1 MQHDII
7 HPDHDPMTRV
17 RAVLLALS
25 TVAAAALASTRA
37 GAQVAPDARWHTFDT
52 PHFQVHY
59 QQGLEP
65 LARRAAAR
73 AEEARAILDE
83 VLVEAPRG
91 RVHLLLADNLDY
103 SNGLAGLFPR
113 NRVVVYAHAPVD
125 EPSLAYAYDWLEL
138 VVTHEL
144 AHVHHLDYASPVIRG
159 FRSILGR
166 APLLFPNATVPRW
179 TTEGLATYLESRI
192 TGAGR
197 VEGTYHEMVLRTA
210 VLEDRFFSIDH
221 VTGRPTSWPG
231 GNAAYAYGSMFSE
244 YLAERYGA
252 ERAARFVREVGGRW
266 IPYFT
271 DDAARDAYG
280 ISFSR
285 AWGEWRDSLRTAFRA
300 QADSLRAAGLTEP
313 EVLTE
318 EGRTTGW
325 PRFSPDGSRIA
336 FAQATGRDDPATLL
350 IEADG
355 RIRTLA
361 KRTSVGPIAWRADGG
376 GIVTSQLEAVD
387 PYRLFSDL
395 YAVSADG
402 NQDRLTR
409 AERLAEPDV
418 RRDGRMVAVRGGGEW
433 NALVT
438 TDAEGRVLRALAES
452 AQGTNWA
459 TPRWS
464 PDGSRIA
471 VARWLTG
478 GRYDVVVMDTA
489 GRMERELTSD
499 RALDLTPAW
508 SPDGHYVVFSSDRTG
523 IPNLFAYDLR
533 DGRLLQVT
541 NLLTGAFQPD
551 VSPDGRSIAFA
562 WYRSDGLHI
571 ARIPYDPA
579 AWRPAPPVRAEA
591 AAPGPDPS
599 RYTAASD
606 APSRPYSPWRT
617 LPPTAWSPAFTE
629 GTELGTGF
637 GASVAGSDIINRHT
651 YSAAAT
657 VYTEKGR
664 VDGLLA
670 YTYAGLGRPLIG
682 GSLFQDW
689 DVAIGPGNWRRRDN
703 TPIQSALLERERS
716 ATLVAT
722 WLRPRIRSF
731 YWLSTGVN
739 LRKRHF
745 ELADPELAPDVS
757 APELAPDAGA
767 VLTLGRSTVRAFDFS
782 VTPEEGW
789 LNAVTVEGRRYTR
802 ALPGEQGDARG
813 YVRVAGRSQAYRP
826 LPWGGFARHVVAGRI
841 LAAADVGSRSPG
853 FSVGGLYGG
862 GIASP
867 LGAGLGIGG
876 ELDFP
881 VRGYGEGAQFGD
893 RAVAGSVEYRFPIA
907 LVERG
912 YRLLPVFLD
921 RLWGAAFADGGAAW
935 CLDDCPRVLAPSR
948 DARPIFSVGA
958 ELGADLTLFYHG
970 GLDVMGGVAVPLSEL
985 QIGAERIRPNPEFY
999 VRFGRSF

>member
-1 MQHDII
+1 
-7 HPDHDPMTRV
+7 MTRV

-25 TVAAAALASTRA
+25 TVAAAALASARA
-37 GAQVAPDARWHTFDT
+37 DAQVAPDARWYTFDT

-59 QQGLEP
+59 QEGLEP

-73 AEEARAILDE
+73 AEEARVILDE

-91 RVHLLLADNLDY
+91 RVHLVLADNLDY
-103 SNGLAGLFPR
+103 SNGLASLFPR

-144 AHVHHLDYASPVIRG
+144 AHVHHLDYASPTIRG
-159 FRSILGR
+159 FRGLLGR
-166 APLLFPNATVPRW
+166 VPLLFPNATVPQW

-197 VEGTYHEMVLRTA
+197 VEGSYHEMVLRTA
-210 VLEDRFFSIDH
+210 VLEDRFFSIDR

-231 GNAAYAYGSMFSE
+231 GNAAYVYGSMFSD

-266 IPYFT
+266 IPFFT
-271 DDAARDAYG
+271 DHAARDAYG
-280 ISFSR
+280 VSFSR
-285 AWGEWRDSLRTAFRA
+285 AWGEWRDSLRTAYAAR
-300 QADSLRAAGLTEP
+300 ADSLRAAGLTEP
-313 EVLTE
+313 EILTE

-336 FAQATGRDDPATLL
+336 FAQSTGRNDPVTRL

-355 RIRTLA
+355 RIRHLA

-376 GIVTSQLEAVD
+376 GIVTSQLEAID
-387 PYRLFSDL
+387 PYRLFQDL
-395 YAVSADG
+395 YAVDVDG
-402 NQDRLTR
+402 EQDRLTR
-409 AERLAEPDV
+409 AARLAEPDV

-433 NALVT
+433 NALVMA
-438 TDAEGRVLRALAES
+438 DAEGRVLGALAES

-459 TPRWS
+459 NPRWS

-489 GRMERELTSD
+489 GGVVRELTAD

-508 SPDGHYVVFSSDRTG
+508 SSDGRYVVFSSDRTG
-523 IPNLFAYDLR
+523 IPNLFAYDLQ

-562 WYRSDGLHI
+562 WYHADGFYI

-591 AAPGPDPS
+591 AGAGPDS
-599 RYTAASD
+599 ARYTASAGG
-606 APSRPYSPWRT
+606 PSRPYSAWKT
-617 LPPTAWSPAFTE
+617 LPPTGWTPLFTE
-629 GTELGTGF
+629 GSELGTGL
-637 GASVAGSDIINRHT
+637 GLAVAGSDIINRHN
-651 YSAAAT
+651 YAAEAT
-657 VYTEKGR
+657 VYTEDGR

-670 YTYAGLGRPLIG
+670 YTYAGLGRPVIG
-682 GSLFQDW
+682 ASLFQDW
-689 DVAIGPGNWRRRDN
+689 DVAIGARQWARPDD
-703 TPIQSALLERERS
+703 TLIESALLERERS
-716 ATLVAT
+716 ASLVAT
-722 WLRPRIRSF
+722 WIRPRVRSY
-731 YWLSTGVN
+731 YWVSTGIN
-739 LRKRHF
+739 LRKRRF
-745 ELADPELAPDVS
+745 ELADPELAPDVGV
-757 APELAPDAGA
+757 PELVPDAGA
-767 VLTLGRSTVRAFDFS
+767 VLTLGRSTVRAFEFS

-789 LNAVTVEGRRYTR
+789 LNALTVEGRRYTR
-802 ALPGEQGDARG
+802 ALPDQEGEPLG
-813 YVRVAGRSQAYRP
+813 YVRVAGRSLAYRP

-862 GIASP
+862 GYAPP

-881 VRGYGEGAQFGD
+881 VRGYPEGSQYGD
-893 RAVAGSVEYRFPIA
+893 RAVAGSLEYRFPIA

-912 YRLLPVFLD
+912 HRLLPVFLD
-921 RLWGAAFADGGAAW
+921 RVWGTAFADGGAAW
-935 CLDDCPRVLAPSR
+935 CLDDCPRVLAPDR
-948 DARPIFSVGA
+948 DARPVFSVGA
-958 ELGADLTLFYHG
+958 ELGVDLTLFYHG
-970 GLDVMGGVAVPLSEL
+970 GQVLMGGVAVPLSEVPV
-985 QIGAERIRPNPEFY
+985 QDRMERPTPEFY